1 MSVSLTKGQGVSLQ
15 KRDGGQ
21 LTIVRMGLGWDPIK
35 KRGLFGSRELE
46 VDLDASAVMFAD
58 QQPVDV
64 AFFNHLRSND
74 GSVTHTGDNRT
85 GQGEGDDESI
95 MVDLPRVPAHINTIF
110 LTVTSYEG
118 HTFGQIENAFCRL
131 VDETNGQELARYTL
145 SGGYPAQ
152 AMGTAKMARHGNGW
166 GMKANG
172 EEAASLTDP
181 NMVGTVPRRVLTPSP
196 QLTPRLPR
204 KT

>member
-1 MSVSLTKGQGVSLQ
+1 MSVSLQKGQGVSLQ
-15 KRDGGQ
+15 KQDGQQ
-21 LTIVRMGLGWDPIK
+21 LTLVRMGLGWDPIK

-85 GQGEGDDESI
+85 GHGDGDDESI
-95 MVDLPRVPAHINTIF
+95 MVDLPRVPAHVNTIF

-118 HTFGQIENAFCRL
+118 HTFEQVENAFCRL

-152 AMGTAKMARHGNGW
+152 AMVMAKLVRHGAGW
-166 GMKANG
+166 GMQAIG
-172 EEAASLTDP
+172 EAAAGRTALDL
-181 NMVGTVPRRVLTPSP
+181 VPTL
-196 QLTPRLPR
+196 QRLVA
-204 KT
+204 

>member
-1 MSVSLTKGQGVSLQ
+1 MSVSLQKGQGVSLQ
-15 KRDGGQ
+15 KQDGSQ
-21 LTIVRMGLGWDPIK
+21 LSLVRMGVGWDPIK

-46 VDLDASAVMFAD
+46 VDLDASAVLFAD

-85 GQGEGDDESI
+85 GHGDGDDESI
-95 MVDLPRVPAHINTIF
+95 MVDLPRVPAHVNTIF

-118 HTFGQIENAFCRL
+118 HTFEQVENAFCRL

-152 AMGTAKMARHGNGW
+152 AMVMVKLVRHGNGW
-166 GMKANG
+166 GMQAIG
-172 EEAASLTDP
+172 EAAAGRTALDL
-181 NMVGTVPRRVLTPSP
+181 VPTL
-196 QLTPRLPR
+196 QRLV
-204 KT
+204 

>member
-1 MSVSLTKGQGVSLQ
+1 MSVSLQKGQGVSLQ
-15 KRDGGQ
+15 KQDGGQ
-21 LTIVRMGLGWDPIK
+21 LTLVRMGLGWDPIK

-85 GQGEGDDESI
+85 GHGDGDDESI
-95 MVDLPRVPAHINTIF
+95 MVDLPRVPAHVNTIF

-118 HTFGQIENAFCRL
+118 HTFEQIENAFCRL

-152 AMGTAKMARHGNGW
+152 AMVMAKLVRHGNGW
-166 GMKANG
+166 GLQAIG
-172 EEAASLTDP
+172 EAAAGRTALDLVPTLQRL
-181 NMVGTVPRRVLTPSP
+181 VG
-196 QLTPRLPR
+196 
-204 KT
+204 

>member
-15 KRDGGQ
+15 KQDGSQ
-21 LTIVRMGLGWDPIK
+21 LSLVRMGLGWDPIK

-46 VDLDASAVMFAD
+46 VDLDASAVMFAG

-74 GSVTHTGDNRT
+74 GSVVHTGDNRT
-85 GQGEGDDESI
+85 GAGDGDDESI
-95 MVDLPRVPAHINTIF
+95 MVDLPRVPAHIDTIF

-118 HTFGQIENAFCRL
+118 HTFEQIENAFCRL

-145 SGGYPAQ
+145 TGGYPAK
-152 AMGTAKMARHGNGW
+152 AMIMVKLVRSANGW
-166 GMKANG
+166 GMQAIG
-172 EEAASLTDP
+172 EAADGRTALDLVP
-181 NMVGTVPRRVLTPSP
+181 HLQRMV
-196 QLTPRLPR
+196 
-204 KT
+204 

>member
-1 MSVSLTKGQGVSLQ
+1 MSVSLQKGQGVSLQ
-15 KRDGGQ
+15 KRDGSQ
-21 LTIVRMGLGWDPIK
+21 LTVVRMGLGWDPIK

-64 AFFNHLRSND
+64 AFFNHLASND
-74 GSVTHTGDNRT
+74 GSVRHTGDNRT
-85 GQGEGDDESI
+85 GHGDGDDESI
-95 MVDLPRVPAHINTIF
+95 MIDLPRVPAHINTIF

-118 HTFGQIENAFCRL
+118 HTFEQIENAFCRL

-152 AMGTAKMARHGNGW
+152 AMVMAKLVRHGGGW
-166 GMKANG
+166 GMQAIG
-172 EEAASLTDP
+172 EAAAGRTALDL
-181 NMVGTVPRRVLTPSP
+181 VPTL
-196 QLTPRLPR
+196 QRLV
-204 KT
+204 